1 MFPDKTQTA
10 AALILYKIPIDFF
23 ADCAKIS
30 KVPVKARKGFEK
42 MDIKILLTSMIELF
56 IIIFVGYFVY
66 KVKIVDDNFVKKFT
80 KLILDVTLPAM
91 ILASVLRLE
100 ERQAFSDVI
109 TAILTSAALFFII
122 LPGIGFILAKI
133 IRAKKEQIGLYTFMN
148 AYSNVGF
155 MGFPVIEN
163 LCGSVG
169 LFYAAIF
176 NLIFNLSIY
185 TFGIWMMNKGRENA
199 AKFDPKLLL
208 SPGVLL
214 SVLSI
219 VIYFLNIK
227 APVIIS
233 DTIYSIGSMT
243 SPAAMLL
250 IGCSLAKM
258 NLKSV
263 FGEIRMYPWI
273 IMKQLIVPLLLWFPL
288 TFVIKNELVLMI
300 TYILIA
306 MPVANSAVLFA
317 TNYGGDSELAA
328 KGVFLTTL
336 FSLVTVPVCILL
348 VQSL

>member
-1 MFPDKTQTA
+1 
-10 AALILYKIPIDFF
+10 
-23 ADCAKIS
+23 
-30 KVPVKARKGFEK
+30 

-56 IIIFVGYFVY
+56 IIIFVGYFIY
-66 KVKIVDDNFVKKFT
+66 KIKIVDDNFVKKFT
-80 KLILDVTLPAM
+80 KLILDITLPAM

-100 ERQAFSDVI
+100 ERQAMSDVI
-109 TAILTSAALFFII
+109 TVILTSAALFFII
-122 LPGIGFILAKI
+122 LPGIGFILAKLV
-133 IRAKKEQIGLYTFMN
+133 RAKRDQIGLYTFMN
-148 AYSNVGF
+148 TYSNVGF

-185 TFGIWMMNKGRENA
+185 TLGIWMMNKGRGEG
-199 AKFDPKLLL
+199 AKFNVKLLL
-208 SPGVLL
+208 SPGVVI
-214 SVLSI
+214 SVFSI
-219 VIYFLNIK
+219 LIYFLDIK
-227 APVIIS
+227 APVLIS

-258 NLKSV
+258 DIKSV
-263 FGEIRMYPWI
+263 FGEIRMYPWMVI
-273 IMKQLIVPLLLWFPL
+273 KQLIIPLLLWFPL
-288 TFVIKNELVLMI
+288 AFVIKNELVLMV
-300 TYILIA
+300 TYILAA

-336 FSLVTVPVCILL
+336 ISLLTVPVCILL
-348 VQSL
+348 VQTL